1 MTDHRRDAVLAACC
15 AVVLLGV
22 LSVGDWTWA
31 LVDPVAVVVGVVGAL
46 AVEALFLAE
55 TPAVDLWERLSVR
68 AASIFA
74 LLFGA
79 VAAAYLVGPVLVG
92 AAVWGLAT
100 YFVLL
105 ALALAD
111 IWP

>member
-1 MTDHRRDAVLAACC
+1 VNDYLRDAALAACC

-22 LSVGDWTWA
+22 LSVGDWAWTLA
-31 LVDPVAVVVGVVGAL
+31 DPVAAVVGVAGAL
-46 AVEALFLAE
+46 AVEVLFVAN
-55 TPAVDLWERLSVR
+55 TPAAALWEHLYFRTASV
-68 AASIFA
+68 FA

-105 ALALAD
+105 GFALAGV
-111 IWP
+111 WP